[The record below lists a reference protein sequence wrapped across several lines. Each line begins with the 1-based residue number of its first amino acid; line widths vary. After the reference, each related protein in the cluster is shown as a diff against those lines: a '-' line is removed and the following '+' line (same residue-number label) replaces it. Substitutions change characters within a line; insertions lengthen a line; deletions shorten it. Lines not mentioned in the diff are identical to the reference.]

1 MSSLTAWADFY
12 LIIGTAA
19 ATLTGLMFVVITL
32 VAGTARRSS
41 TGLGI
46 YSTPTVV
53 HFAATLLITVLLSA
67 PWPELRQASI
77 PLGLLGL
84 TGLAYG
90 AVVLR
95 RAVSAARSE
104 TYQLV
109 LEDWLCHTILP
120 LVGYAALLVA
130 AFVLPSHTVP
140 ALFAVGAVSVLFIV
154 LGIHNAWDI
163 VTFITMI
170 QLPAETAPR
179 EQQTGTPPQS
189 PLTPAEQ
196 NAPHPTDNGDG
207 APAPVTGRR

>member
-1 MSSLTAWADFY
+1 MSSLTEWADFY

-41 TGLGI
+41 AGLGI

-53 HFAATLLITVLLSA
+53 HFAATLLITVLLST
-67 PWPELRQASI
+67 PWPELWQASI

-95 RAVSAARSE
+95 RAMNAARSE
-104 TYQLV
+104 TYRPV
-109 LEDWLCHTILP
+109 MEDWLCHTILP
-120 LVGYAALLVA
+120 LVGYAAVLVA

-140 ALFAVGAVSVLFIV
+140 ALFAVGTVSVLFII

-163 VTFITMI
+163 VTFITMM
-170 QLPAETAPR
+170 QPPVETASQ
-179 EQQTGTPPQS
+179 EQQASTPPQS
-189 PLTPAEQ
+189 PRTPAEQ
-196 NAPHPTDNGDG
+196 NAPHPTENGEG
-207 APAPVTGRR
+207 APAQVAGRR

>member
-32 VAGTARRSS
+32 IVGTARRSS

-67 PWPELRQASI
+67 PWPERWQASI

-90 AVVLR
+90 VVVLR
-95 RAVSAARSE
+95 RALATAHNEPYRP
-104 TYQLV
+104 V
-109 LEDWLCHTILP
+109 LEDWLCHAILP
-120 LVGYAALLVA
+120 LVGYATVLVA
-130 AFVLPSHTVP
+130 AFVLPLHPVP
-140 ALFAVGAVSVLFIV
+140 ALFAVGTVSVLFIV

-163 VTFITMI
+163 VTFITMV
-170 QLPAETAPR
+170 QLPVETADQG
-179 EQQTGTPPQS
+179 QQANTPPQA
-189 PLTPAEQ
+189 PRAPAEH
-196 NAPHPTDNGDG
+196 NAPHPTDNGEG
-207 APAPVTGRR
+207 APAPVTERR